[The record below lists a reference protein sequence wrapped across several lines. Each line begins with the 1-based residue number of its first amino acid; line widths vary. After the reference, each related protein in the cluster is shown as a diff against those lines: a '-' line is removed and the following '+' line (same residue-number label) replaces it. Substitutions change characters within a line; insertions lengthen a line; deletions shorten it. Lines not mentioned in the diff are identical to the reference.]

1 MENTMKYTQALLA
14 VLLLAPLAGAQTKD
28 TEDAVRARY
37 GEILQR
43 IAADPARYT
52 EKWRPQYHFSAPQ
65 DWINDPNGLVFFDG
79 KYRMSF
85 QHRHPLFQGM
95 SWGSAVSTDL
105 VHWQVLPPAILKDD
119 LGDIFSGTAA
129 VDWKDTSGFFSG
141 KPGLLAMFTYSK
153 SGEVGQTEG
162 LAYSRDGGDTWQKFE
177 GNPVIPNYGTKIFID
192 PKLFWY
198 EPTKRWI
205 AFVGGHGKMRIY
217 SSPNAREWT
226 FESTVEEIA
235 AGGEVADVFQL
246 PVNGD
251 TNNLKWVWSAGGSWF
266 VVGTFDGHKFT
277 PETDRIPFNA
287 GPNAYALQT
296 WSDMPATDTRRIAT
310 YWMTGYSRKPELTG
324 SWCGAL
330 TLPRELS
337 LLKPANGSYRIAQ
350 RPVRELES
358 LRDKVHSVE
367 PRAIKAGETLL
378 PGIGGS
384 TVEIVAE
391 FKLGTAKR
399 FGLKLLKSGKE
410 ETLVGYDAGSKRM
423 FIDRSRSGYTRL
435 LDYAKSYSVELLPDD
450 NRIRLHIFADV
461 SIVELYGNDGVAN
474 MTAMVLPSPAS
485 KDIAIFAEGG
495 EVQLTKLDAYELKSI
510 WGGKP
515 ALTSTGEVAPAEST
529 NPFEAQFISNVSR
542 WVPFSDAAWKF
553 VSGGLEGRRNKLDG
567 DARPMRYVAET
578 KAMNGTLE
586 ADITLEKGAVAG
598 LSIRDDGNCYVCR
611 RITLDEA
618 ARTITFNEQNSYV
631 YTAKLGEAQLPAS
644 NDGKYHLKIE
654 AVGAHY
660 RIWLD
665 GLLLMEAD
673 DQPQCKSSAGYPL
686 LFVGH
691 GGAVFQNVVFK
702 ELSNG

>member
-1 MENTMKYTQALLA
+1 MKCTLKLITALMLF
-14 VLLLAPLAGAQTKD
+14 PLAGAQAKD
-28 TEDAVRARY
+28 ADDAVRARY
-37 GEILQR
+37 GEMLQR
-43 IAADPARYT
+43 VADDPARYT

-65 DWINDPNGLVFFDG
+65 DWINDPNGLVYFNG

-85 QHRHPLFQGM
+85 QHKHSLFQGM
-95 SWGSAVSTDL
+95 SWGSAVSADL
-105 VHWQVLPPAILKDD
+105 VHWQVLPPAILKDV

-129 VDWKDTSGFFSG
+129 VDWKDTSGFFGG
-141 KPGLLAMFTYSK
+141 KPGLLAMFTYNK
-153 SGEVGQTEG
+153 SGEVGQTQG
-162 LAYSRDGGDTWQKFE
+162 LAYSSDGGNTWQKYE

-226 FESTVEEIA
+226 FESSVEEIA
-235 AGGEVADVFQL
+235 EGGEVADVFQL

-251 TNNLKWVWSAGGSWF
+251 ANNMKWVWSAGGSWF

-296 WSDMPATDTRRIAT
+296 WSDLPATDTRRIAI
-310 YWMTGYSRKPELTG
+310 YWINGLRPKPELTG

-337 LLKPANGSYRIAQ
+337 LLKPANGSYQIAQ
-350 RPVRELES
+350 HPVRELES
-358 LRDKVHSVE
+358 LRDKAHYVE
-367 PRAIKAGETLL
+367 PRTMKAGETLL
-378 PGIGGS
+378 PGIGS

-410 ETLVGYDAGSKRM
+410 ETLVGYDVGSKRM
-423 FIDRSRSGYTRL
+423 FLDRSQSGYTRL

-450 NRIRLHIFADV
+450 SRISLHIFADV
-461 SIVELYGNDGVAN
+461 SIVELYGNEGVAN
-474 MTAMVLPSPAS
+474 ITAIVLPSPAS

-495 EVQLTKLDAYELKSI
+495 EVQLTKLDVYKLKSI

-515 ALTSTGEVAPAEST
+515 ASTGNDGVTAAESP

-553 VSGGLEGRRNKLDG
+553 VSGGLEGRQDKM

-578 KAMNGTLE
+578 KVLNGILE

-598 LSIRDDGNCYVCR
+598 LSVRDDGSCYFCR
-611 RITLDEA
+611 TITLDEA
-618 ARTITFNEQNSYV
+618 ARTATLYEQNSYV
-631 YTAKLGEAQLPAS
+631 YTAKLGEAKLPAS
-644 NDGKYHLKIE
+644 HNGKYHLKIE
-654 AVGAHY
+654 AIEAHY
-660 RIWLD
+660 RILLD
-665 GLLLMEAD
+665 GVLVMEAD

-686 LFVGH
+686 LFVTH
-691 GGAVFQNVVFK
+691 GGAVFQNVIFQ
-702 ELSNG
+702 ELSN

>member
-1 MENTMKYTQALLA
+1 MKCTLKLITALMLF
-14 VLLLAPLAGAQTKD
+14 PLAGAQAKD
-28 TEDAVRARY
+28 ADDAVRARY
-37 GEILQR
+37 GEMLQR
-43 IAADPARYT
+43 VADDPARYT
-52 EKWRPQYHFSAPQ
+52 EKWRPQYHFSVPQ
-65 DWINDPNGLVFFDG
+65 DWINDPNGLVYFNG

-85 QHRHPLFQGM
+85 QHKHSLFQGM
-95 SWGSAVSTDL
+95 SWGSAVSADL
-105 VHWQVLPPAILKDD
+105 VHWQVLPPAILKDV

-129 VDWKDTSGFFSG
+129 VDWKDTSGFFGG
-141 KPGLLAMFTYSK
+141 KPGLLAMFTYNK
-153 SGEVGQTEG
+153 SGEVGQTQG
-162 LAYSRDGGDTWQKFE
+162 LAYSSDGGNTWQKYE

-226 FESTVEEIA
+226 FESSVEEIA
-235 AGGEVADVFQL
+235 EGGEVADVFQL

-251 TNNLKWVWSAGGSWF
+251 ANNMKWVWSAGGSWF

-296 WSDMPATDTRRIAT
+296 WSDLPATDTRRIAI
-310 YWMTGYSRKPELTG
+310 YWINGLRPKPELTG

-337 LLKPANGSYRIAQ
+337 LLKPANGSYQIAQ
-350 RPVRELES
+350 HPVRELES
-358 LRDKVHSVE
+358 LRDKAHYVE
-367 PRAIKAGETLL
+367 PRTMKAGETLL
-378 PGIGGS
+378 PGIGS

-410 ETLVGYDAGSKRM
+410 ETLVGYDVGSKRM
-423 FIDRSRSGYTRL
+423 FLDRSQSGYTRL

-450 NRIRLHIFADV
+450 SRISLHIFADV
-461 SIVELYGNDGVAN
+461 SIVELYGNEGVAN
-474 MTAMVLPSPAS
+474 ITAIVLPSPAS

-495 EVQLTKLDAYELKSI
+495 EVQLTKLDVYKLKSI

-515 ALTSTGEVAPAEST
+515 ASTGNDGVTAAESP

-553 VSGGLEGRRNKLDG
+553 VSGGLEGRQDRM

-578 KAMNGTLE
+578 KVLNGILE

-598 LSIRDDGNCYVCR
+598 LSVRDDGSCYFCR
-611 RITLDEA
+611 TITLDEA
-618 ARTITFNEQNSYV
+618 ARTATLYEQNSYV
-631 YTAKLGEAQLPAS
+631 YTAKLGEAKLPAS
-644 NDGKYHLKIE
+644 HNGKYHLKIE
-654 AVGAHY
+654 AIEAHY
-660 RIWLD
+660 RILLD
-665 GLLLMEAD
+665 GVLVMEAD

-686 LFVGH
+686 LFVTH
-691 GGAVFQNVVFK
+691 GGAVFQNVIFQ
-702 ELSNG
+702 ELSN

>member
-1 MENTMKYTQALLA
+1 MKCTLKLITALMLF
-14 VLLLAPLAGAQTKD
+14 PLAGAQAKD
-28 TEDAVRARY
+28 ADDAVRARY
-37 GEILQR
+37 GEMLQR
-43 IAADPARYT
+43 VADDPARYT

-65 DWINDPNGLVFFDG
+65 DWINDPNGLVYFNG

-85 QHRHPLFQGM
+85 QHKHSLFQGM
-95 SWGSAVSTDL
+95 SWGSAVSADL

-129 VDWKDTSGFFSG
+129 VDWKDTSGFFGG
-141 KPGLLAMFTYSK
+141 KPGLLAMFTYNK
-153 SGEVGQTEG
+153 SGEVGQTQG
-162 LAYSRDGGDTWQKFE
+162 LAYSSDGGNTWQKYE

-226 FESTVEEIA
+226 FESSVEEIA
-235 AGGEVADVFQL
+235 EGGEVADVFQL

-251 TNNLKWVWSAGGSWF
+251 ANNMKWVWSAGGSWF

-296 WSDMPATDTRRIAT
+296 WSDLPATDTRRIAI
-310 YWMTGYSRKPELTG
+310 YWINGLRPKPELTG

-337 LLKPANGSYRIAQ
+337 LLKPANGSYQIAQ
-350 RPVRELES
+350 HPVRELES
-358 LRDKVHSVE
+358 LRDKAHYVE
-367 PRAIKAGETLL
+367 PRTMKAGETLL
-378 PGIGGS
+378 PGIGS

-410 ETLVGYDAGSKRM
+410 ETLVGYDVGSKRM
-423 FIDRSRSGYTRL
+423 FLDRSQSGYTRL

-450 NRIRLHIFADV
+450 SRISLHIFADV
-461 SIVELYGNDGVAN
+461 SIVELYGNEGVAN
-474 MTAMVLPSPAS
+474 IMAIVLPSPAS

-495 EVQLTKLDAYELKSI
+495 EVQLTKLDVYKLKSI

-515 ALTSTGEVAPAEST
+515 ASTGNDGVTAAESP

-553 VSGGLEGRRNKLDG
+553 VSGGLEGRQDKM

-578 KAMNGTLE
+578 KVLNGILE

-598 LSIRDDGNCYVCR
+598 LSVRDDGSCYFCR
-611 RITLDEA
+611 TITLDEA
-618 ARTITFNEQNSYV
+618 ARTATLYEQNSYV
-631 YTAKLGEAQLPAS
+631 YTAKLGEAKLPAS
-644 NDGKYHLKIE
+644 HNGKYHLKIE
-654 AVGAHY
+654 AIEAHY
-660 RIWLD
+660 RILLD
-665 GLLLMEAD
+665 GVLVMEAD

-686 LFVGH
+686 LFVTH
-691 GGAVFQNVVFK
+691 GGAVFQNVIFQ
-702 ELSNG
+702 ELSN

>member
-1 MENTMKYTQALLA
+1 MKRTLKLITALMLF
-14 VLLLAPLAGAQTKD
+14 PLAGGQSKD
-28 TEDAVRARY
+28 ADDAVRARY
-37 GEILQR
+37 GEMLQR
-43 IAADPARYT
+43 VADDPARYT

-65 DWINDPNGLVFFDG
+65 DWINDPNGLVYFNG

-85 QHRHPLFQGM
+85 QHKHSLFQGM
-95 SWGSAVSTDL
+95 SWGSAVSADL

-129 VDWKDTSGFFSG
+129 VDWKDTSGFFGG
-141 KPGLLAMFTYSK
+141 KPGLLAMFTYNK

-162 LAYSRDGGDTWQKFE
+162 LAYSSDGGNTWQKYE

-235 AGGEVADVFQL
+235 EGGEVADVFQL

-251 TNNLKWVWSAGGSWF
+251 ANNMKWVWSAGGSWF
-266 VVGTFDGHKFT
+266 VVGTFDGHKFM
-277 PETDRIPFNA
+277 PETDRISFNA

-296 WSDMPATDTRRIAT
+296 WSDLPATDTRRIAT
-310 YWMTGYSRKPELTG
+310 YWMTGYGRKPELTG

-350 RPVRELES
+350 HPVRELES
-358 LRDKVHSVE
+358 LRDKAHYVE
-367 PRAIKAGETLL
+367 PRTMKVGETLL

-391 FKLGTAKR
+391 FKLDTAKR
-399 FGLKLLKSGKE
+399 FGLKLLKNGKE
-410 ETLVGYDAGSKRM
+410 ETIVGYDVDSKRM
-423 FIDRSRSGYTRL
+423 FLDRSHSGYNRM

-450 NRIRLHIFADV
+450 SRIRLHIFADV
-461 SIVELYGNDGVAN
+461 SIVELYGNDGIAN
-474 MTAMVLPSPAS
+474 MTAVVLPSPAS

-495 EVQLTKLDAYELKSI
+495 EVQLTKLDVYELKSI

-515 ALTSTGEVAPAEST
+515 APTGNDGVAAAESP

-553 VSGGLEGRRNKLDG
+553 VSGGLEGRQDKM

-578 KAMNGTLE
+578 KVLNGILE

-598 LSIRDDGNCYVCR
+598 LSVRDDGSCYFCR
-611 RITLDEA
+611 TITLDEA
-618 ARTITFNEQNSYV
+618 ARTATFYEQNSYV
-631 YTAKLGEAQLPAS
+631 YTAKLGEAKLPAS
-644 NDGKYHLKIE
+644 HNGKYHLKIE
-654 AVGAHY
+654 AIEAHY
-660 RIWLD
+660 RILLD
-665 GLLLMEAD
+665 GVLVMEAD

-686 LFVGH
+686 LFVTH
-691 GGAVFQNVVFK
+691 GGAVFQNVIFQ
-702 ELSNG
+702 ELSN

>member
-1 MENTMKYTQALLA
+1 MKRTLKLITALMLF
-14 VLLLAPLAGAQTKD
+14 PLAGGQSKD
-28 TEDAVRARY
+28 ADDAVRARY
-37 GEILQR
+37 GEMLQR
-43 IAADPARYT
+43 VADDPARYT

-65 DWINDPNGLVFFDG
+65 DWINDPNGLVYFNG

-85 QHRHPLFQGM
+85 QHKHSLFQGM
-95 SWGSAVSTDL
+95 SWGSAVSADL

-129 VDWKDTSGFFSG
+129 VDWKDTSGFFGG
-141 KPGLLAMFTYSK
+141 KPGLLAMFTYNK

-162 LAYSRDGGDTWQKFE
+162 LAYSSDGGNTWQKYE

-226 FESTVEEIA
+226 FESSVEEIA
-235 AGGEVADVFQL
+235 EGGEVADVFQL

-251 TNNLKWVWSAGGSWF
+251 ANNMKWVWSAGGSWF

-296 WSDMPATDTRRIAT
+296 WSDLPAADTRRIAI
-310 YWMTGYSRKPELTG
+310 YWINGLRPKPELTG

-350 RPVRELES
+350 HPVRELES
-358 LRDKVHSVE
+358 LRDKAHYVE
-367 PRAIKAGETLL
+367 PRTMKVGETLL

-410 ETLVGYDAGSKRM
+410 ETLVGYDVGSKRM
-423 FIDRSRSGYTRL
+423 FLDRSQSGYTRL

-450 NRIRLHIFADV
+450 SRISLHIFADV
-461 SIVELYGNDGVAN
+461 SIVELYGNEGVAN
-474 MTAMVLPSPAS
+474 ITAIVLPSPAS

-495 EVQLTKLDAYELKSI
+495 EVQLTKLDVYKLKSI

-515 ALTSTGEVAPAEST
+515 ASTGNDGVTAAESP

-553 VSGGLEGRRNKLDG
+553 VSGGLEGRQDKM

-578 KAMNGTLE
+578 KVLNGILE

-598 LSIRDDGNCYVCR
+598 LSVRDDGSCYFCR
-611 RITLDEA
+611 TITLDEA
-618 ARTITFNEQNSYV
+618 ARTATFYEQNSYV
-631 YTAKLGEAQLPAS
+631 YTAKLGEAKLPAS
-644 NDGKYHLKIE
+644 HNGKYHLKIE
-654 AVGAHY
+654 AIEAHY
-660 RIWLD
+660 RILLD
-665 GLLLMEAD
+665 GVLVMEAD

-686 LFVGH
+686 LFVTH
-691 GGAVFQNVVFK
+691 GGAVFQNVIFQ
-702 ELSNG
+702 ELSN

>member
-1 MENTMKYTQALLA
+1 MKCTLKLITALMLF
-14 VLLLAPLAGAQTKD
+14 PLAGAQAKD
-28 TEDAVRARY
+28 ADDAVRARY
-37 GEILQR
+37 GEMLQR
-43 IAADPARYT
+43 VADDPARYT

-65 DWINDPNGLVFFDG
+65 DWINDPNGLVYFNG

-85 QHRHPLFQGM
+85 QHKHSLFQGM
-95 SWGSAVSTDL
+95 SWGSAVSADL

-129 VDWKDTSGFFSG
+129 VDWKDTSGFFGG
-141 KPGLLAMFTYSK
+141 KPGLLAMFTYNK
-153 SGEVGQTEG
+153 SGEVGQTQG
-162 LAYSRDGGDTWQKFE
+162 LAYSCDGGNTWQKYE

-235 AGGEVADVFQL
+235 EGGEVADVFQL

-251 TNNLKWVWSAGGSWF
+251 ANNMKWVWSAGGSWF
-266 VVGTFDGHKFT
+266 VVGTFDGHKFM
-277 PETDRIPFNA
+277 PETDRISFNA

-296 WSDMPATDTRRIAT
+296 WSDLPATDTRRIAT
-310 YWMTGYSRKPELTG
+310 YWMTGYGRKPELTG

-350 RPVRELES
+350 HPVRELES
-358 LRDKVHSVE
+358 LRDKAHYVE
-367 PRAIKAGETLL
+367 PRTMKVGETLL

-410 ETLVGYDAGSKRM
+410 ETLVGYDVGSKRM
-423 FIDRSRSGYTRL
+423 FLDRSQSGYTRL

-450 NRIRLHIFADV
+450 SRISLHIFADV
-461 SIVELYGNDGVAN
+461 SIVELYGNEGVAN
-474 MTAMVLPSPAS
+474 ITAIVLPSPAS

-495 EVQLTKLDAYELKSI
+495 EVQLTKLDVYKLKSI

-515 ALTSTGEVAPAEST
+515 ASTGNDGVTAAESP

-553 VSGGLEGRRNKLDG
+553 VSGGLEGRQDKM

-578 KAMNGTLE
+578 KVLNGILE

-598 LSIRDDGNCYVCR
+598 LSVRDDGSCYFCR
-611 RITLDEA
+611 TITLDEA
-618 ARTITFNEQNSYV
+618 ARTATLYEQNSYV
-631 YTAKLGEAQLPAS
+631 YTAKLGEAKLPAS
-644 NDGKYHLKIE
+644 HNGKYHLKIE
-654 AVGAHY
+654 AIEAHY
-660 RIWLD
+660 RILLD
-665 GLLLMEAD
+665 GVLVMEAD

-686 LFVGH
+686 LFVTH
-691 GGAVFQNVVFK
+691 GGAVFQNVIFQ
-702 ELSNG
+702 ELSN

>member
-1 MENTMKYTQALLA
+1 MKCTLKLITALMLF
-14 VLLLAPLAGAQTKD
+14 PLAGAQAKD
-28 TEDAVRARY
+28 ADDAVRARY
-37 GEILQR
+37 GEMLQR
-43 IAADPARYT
+43 VADDPARYT
-52 EKWRPQYHFSAPQ
+52 EKWRPQYHFSVPQ
-65 DWINDPNGLVFFDG
+65 DWINDPNGLVYFNG

-85 QHRHPLFQGM
+85 QHKHSLFQGM
-95 SWGSAVSTDL
+95 SWGSAVSADL
-105 VHWQVLPPAILKDD
+105 VHWQVLPTAILKDD

-129 VDWKDTSGFFSG
+129 VDWKDTSGFFGG
-141 KPGLLAMFTYSK
+141 KPGLLAMFTYNK

-162 LAYSRDGGDTWQKFE
+162 LAYSSDGGNTWQKYE

-226 FESTVEEIA
+226 FESSVEEIA
-235 AGGEVADVFQL
+235 EGGEVADVFQL

-251 TNNLKWVWSAGGSWF
+251 ANNMKWVWSAGGSWF

-296 WSDMPATDTRRIAT
+296 WSDLPATDTRRIAI
-310 YWMTGYSRKPELTG
+310 YWINGLRPKPELTG

-337 LLKPANGSYRIAQ
+337 LLKPANGSYQIAQ
-350 RPVRELES
+350 HPVRELES
-358 LRDKVHSVE
+358 LRDKAHYVE
-367 PRAIKAGETLL
+367 PRTMKAGETLL
-378 PGIGGS
+378 PGIGS

-410 ETLVGYDAGSKRM
+410 ETLVGYDVGSKRM
-423 FIDRSRSGYTRL
+423 FLDRSQSGYTRL

-450 NRIRLHIFADV
+450 SRISLHIFADV
-461 SIVELYGNDGVAN
+461 SIVELYGNEGVAN
-474 MTAMVLPSPAS
+474 ITAIVLPSPAS

-495 EVQLTKLDAYELKSI
+495 EVQLTKLDVYKLKSI

-515 ALTSTGEVAPAEST
+515 ASTGNDGVTAAESP

-553 VSGGLEGRRNKLDG
+553 VSGGLEGRQDKM

-578 KAMNGTLE
+578 KVLNGILE

-598 LSIRDDGNCYVCR
+598 LSVRDDGSCYFCR
-611 RITLDEA
+611 TITLDEA
-618 ARTITFNEQNSYV
+618 ARTATLYEQNSYV
-631 YTAKLGEAQLPAS
+631 YTAKLGEAKLPAS
-644 NDGKYHLKIE
+644 HNGKYHLKIE
-654 AVGAHY
+654 AIEAHY
-660 RIWLD
+660 RILLD
-665 GLLLMEAD
+665 GVLVMEAD

-686 LFVGH
+686 LFVTH
-691 GGAVFQNVVFK
+691 GGAVFQNVIFQ
-702 ELSNG
+702 ELSN

>member
-1 MENTMKYTQALLA
+1 MKRTLKLITALMLF
-14 VLLLAPLAGAQTKD
+14 PLAGGQSKD
-28 TEDAVRARY
+28 ADDAVRARY
-37 GEILQR
+37 GEMLQR
-43 IAADPARYT
+43 VADDPARYT

-65 DWINDPNGLVFFDG
+65 DWINDPNGLVYFNG

-85 QHRHPLFQGM
+85 QHKHSLFQGM
-95 SWGSAVSTDL
+95 SWGSAVSADL

-129 VDWKDTSGFFSG
+129 VDWKDTSGFFGG
-141 KPGLLAMFTYSK
+141 KPGLLAMFTYNK

-162 LAYSRDGGDTWQKFE
+162 LAYSSDGGNTWQKYE

-235 AGGEVADVFQL
+235 EGGEVADVFQL

-251 TNNLKWVWSAGGSWF
+251 ANNMKWVWSAGGSWF
-266 VVGTFDGHKFT
+266 VVGTFDGHKFM
-277 PETDRIPFNA
+277 PETDRISFNA

-296 WSDMPATDTRRIAT
+296 WSDLPATDTRRIAT
-310 YWMTGYSRKPELTG
+310 YWMTGYGRKPELTG

-350 RPVRELES
+350 HPVRELES
-358 LRDKVHSVE
+358 LRDKAHYVE
-367 PRAIKAGETLL
+367 PRTMKVGETLL

-391 FKLGTAKR
+391 FKLDTAKR
-399 FGLKLLKSGKE
+399 FGLKLLKNGKE
-410 ETLVGYDAGSKRM
+410 ETIVGYDVDSKRM
-423 FIDRSRSGYTRL
+423 FLDRSHSGYNRM

-450 NRIRLHIFADV
+450 SRIRLHIFADV
-461 SIVELYGNDGVAN
+461 SIVELYGNDGIAN
-474 MTAMVLPSPAS
+474 MTAVVLP
-485 KDIAIFAEGG
+485 G
-495 EVQLTKLDAYELKSI
+495 
-510 WGGKP
+510 
-515 ALTSTGEVAPAEST
+515 VAAAESP

-553 VSGGLEGRRNKLDG
+553 VSGGLEGRQDKL

-578 KAMNGTLE
+578 KVLNGTFE
-586 ADITLEKGAVAG
+586 ADITLETGAIAG
-598 LSIRDDGNCYVCR
+598 LSVRDDGTCSSCR
-611 RITLDEA
+611 KITLDEA
-618 ARTITFNEQNSYV
+618 ARTVTFYEQNTYV
-631 YTAKLGEAQLPAS
+631 YTAKLGEAKLPP
-644 NDGKYHLKIE
+644 NKDGKYHLKIE
-654 AVGAHY
+654 VIGAHY

-665 GLLLMEAD
+665 GALLIEAD
-673 DQPQCKSSAGYPL
+673 DHPQCKSSAGYPL
-686 LFVGH
+686 LFVSRGS
-691 GGAVFQNVVFK
+691 AVFQNVVFK
-702 ELSNG
+702 ALSN

>member
-1 MENTMKYTQALLA
+1 MKCTLKLITALMLF
-14 VLLLAPLAGAQTKD
+14 PLAGAQAKD
-28 TEDAVRARY
+28 ADDAVRARY
-37 GEILQR
+37 GEMLQR
-43 IAADPARYT
+43 VADDPARYT
-52 EKWRPQYHFSAPQ
+52 EKWRPQYHFSVPQ
-65 DWINDPNGLVFFDG
+65 DWINDPNGLVYFNG

-85 QHRHPLFQGM
+85 QHKHSLFQGM
-95 SWGSAVSTDL
+95 SWGSAVSADL

-129 VDWKDTSGFFSG
+129 VDWKDTSGFFGG
-141 KPGLLAMFTYSK
+141 KPGLLAMFTYNK

-162 LAYSRDGGDTWQKFE
+162 LAYSRDGGNTWQKYE

-205 AFVGGHGKMRIY
+205 TFVGGHGKMRIY

-226 FESTVEEIA
+226 FESSVEEIA
-235 AGGEVADVFQL
+235 EGGEVADVFQL

-251 TNNLKWVWSAGGSWF
+251 ANNMKWVWSAGGSWF

-296 WSDMPATDTRRIAT
+296 WSDLPATDTRRIAI
-310 YWMTGYSRKPELTG
+310 YWINGLRPKPELTG

-337 LLKPANGSYRIAQ
+337 LLKPANGSYQIAQ
-350 RPVRELES
+350 HPVRELES
-358 LRDKVHSVE
+358 LRDKAHYVE
-367 PRAIKAGETLL
+367 PRTMKAGETLL
-378 PGIGGS
+378 PGIGS

-410 ETLVGYDAGSKRM
+410 ETLVGYDVGSKRM
-423 FIDRSRSGYTRL
+423 FLDRSQSGYTRL

-450 NRIRLHIFADV
+450 SRISLHIFADV
-461 SIVELYGNDGVAN
+461 SIVELYGNEGVAN
-474 MTAMVLPSPAS
+474 IMAIVLPSPAS

-495 EVQLTKLDAYELKSI
+495 EVQLTKLDVYKLKSI

-515 ALTSTGEVAPAEST
+515 ASTGNDGVTAAESP

-553 VSGGLEGRRNKLDG
+553 VSGGLEGRQDKM

-578 KAMNGTLE
+578 KVLNGILE

-598 LSIRDDGNCYVCR
+598 LSVRDDGSCYFCR
-611 RITLDEA
+611 TITLDEA
-618 ARTITFNEQNSYV
+618 ARTATLYEQNSYV
-631 YTAKLGEAQLPAS
+631 YTAKLGEAKLPAS
-644 NDGKYHLKIE
+644 HNGKYHLKIE
-654 AVGAHY
+654 AIEAHY
-660 RIWLD
+660 RILLD
-665 GLLLMEAD
+665 GVLVMEAD

-686 LFVGH
+686 LFVTH
-691 GGAVFQNVVFK
+691 GGAVFQNVIFQ
-702 ELSNG
+702 ELSN

>member
-1 MENTMKYTQALLA
+1 MKCTLKLITALMLF
-14 VLLLAPLAGAQTKD
+14 PLAGAQAKD
-28 TEDAVRARY
+28 ADDAVRARY
-37 GEILQR
+37 GEMLQR
-43 IAADPARYT
+43 VADDPARYT
-52 EKWRPQYHFSAPQ
+52 EKWRPQYHFSVPQ
-65 DWINDPNGLVFFDG
+65 DWINDPNGLVYFNG

-85 QHRHPLFQGM
+85 QHKHSLFQGM
-95 SWGSAVSTDL
+95 SWGSAVSADL
-105 VHWQVLPPAILKDD
+105 VHWQVLPPAILKDV

-129 VDWKDTSGFFSG
+129 VDWKDTSGFFGG
-141 KPGLLAMFTYSK
+141 KPGLLAMFTYNK
-153 SGEVGQTEG
+153 SGEVGQTQG
-162 LAYSRDGGDTWQKFE
+162 LAYSSDGGNTWQKYE

-226 FESTVEEIA
+226 FESSVEEIA
-235 AGGEVADVFQL
+235 EGGEVADVFQL

-251 TNNLKWVWSAGGSWF
+251 ANNMKWVWSAGGSWF

-296 WSDMPATDTRRIAT
+296 WSDLPATDTRRIAI
-310 YWMTGYSRKPELTG
+310 YWINGLRPKPELTG

-337 LLKPANGSYRIAQ
+337 LLKPANGSYQIAQ
-350 RPVRELES
+350 HPVRELES
-358 LRDKVHSVE
+358 LRDKAHYVE
-367 PRAIKAGETLL
+367 PRTMKAGETLL
-378 PGIGGS
+378 PGIGS

-410 ETLVGYDAGSKRM
+410 ETLVGYDVGSKRM
-423 FIDRSRSGYTRL
+423 FLDRSQSGYTRL

-450 NRIRLHIFADV
+450 SRISLHIFADV
-461 SIVELYGNDGVAN
+461 SIVELYGNEGVAN
-474 MTAMVLPSPAS
+474 ITAIVLPSPAS

-495 EVQLTKLDAYELKSI
+495 EVQLTKLDVYKLKSI

-515 ALTSTGEVAPAEST
+515 ASTGNDGVTAAESP

-553 VSGGLEGRRNKLDG
+553 VSGGLEGRQDKM

-578 KAMNGTLE
+578 KVLNGILE

-598 LSIRDDGNCYVCR
+598 LSVRDDGSCYFCR
-611 RITLDEA
+611 TITLDEA
-618 ARTITFNEQNSYV
+618 ARTATLYEQNSYV
-631 YTAKLGEAQLPAS
+631 YTAKLGEAKLPAS
-644 NDGKYHLKIE
+644 HNGKYHLKIE
-654 AVGAHY
+654 AIEAHY
-660 RIWLD
+660 RILLD
-665 GLLLMEAD
+665 GVLVMEAD

-686 LFVGH
+686 LFVTH
-691 GGAVFQNVVFK
+691 GGAVFQNVIFQ
-702 ELSNG
+702 ELSN

>member
-1 MENTMKYTQALLA
+1 MKCTLKLITALMLF
-14 VLLLAPLAGAQTKD
+14 PLAGAQAKD
-28 TEDAVRARY
+28 ADDAVRARY
-37 GEILQR
+37 GEMLQR
-43 IAADPARYT
+43 VADDPARYT
-52 EKWRPQYHFSAPQ
+52 EKWRPQYHFSAPL
-65 DWINDPNGLVFFDG
+65 DWINDPNGLVYFNG

-85 QHRHPLFQGM
+85 QHKHSLFQGM
-95 SWGSAVSTDL
+95 SWGSAVSADL

-129 VDWKDTSGFFSG
+129 VDWKDTSGFFGG
-141 KPGLLAMFTYSK
+141 KPGLLAMFTYNK
-153 SGEVGQTEG
+153 SGEVGQTQG
-162 LAYSRDGGDTWQKFE
+162 LAYSCDGGNTWQKYE

-226 FESTVEEIA
+226 FESSVEEIA
-235 AGGEVADVFQL
+235 EGGEVADVFQL

-251 TNNLKWVWSAGGSWF
+251 ANNMKWVWSAGGSWF

-296 WSDMPATDTRRIAT
+296 WSDLPATDTRRIAI
-310 YWMTGYSRKPELTG
+310 YWINGLRPKPELTG

-350 RPVRELES
+350 HPVRELES
-358 LRDKVHSVE
+358 LRDKAHYVE
-367 PRAIKAGETLL
+367 PRTMKAGETLL
-378 PGIGGS
+378 PGIGS

-410 ETLVGYDAGSKRM
+410 ETLVGYDVGSKRM
-423 FIDRSRSGYTRL
+423 FLDRSQSGYTRL

-450 NRIRLHIFADV
+450 SRISLHIFADV
-461 SIVELYGNDGVAN
+461 SIVELYGNEGVAN
-474 MTAMVLPSPAS
+474 ITAIVLPSPAS

-495 EVQLTKLDAYELKSI
+495 EVQLTKLDVYKLKSI

-515 ALTSTGEVAPAEST
+515 ASTGNDGVTAAESP

-553 VSGGLEGRRNKLDG
+553 VSGGLEGRQDKM

-578 KAMNGTLE
+578 KVLNGILE

-598 LSIRDDGNCYVCR
+598 LSVRDDGSCYFCR
-611 RITLDEA
+611 TITLDEA
-618 ARTITFNEQNSYV
+618 ARTATLYEQNSYV
-631 YTAKLGEAQLPAS
+631 YTAKLGEAKLPAS
-644 NDGKYHLKIE
+644 HNGKYHLKIE
-654 AVGAHY
+654 AIEAHY
-660 RIWLD
+660 RILLD
-665 GLLLMEAD
+665 GVLVMEAD

-686 LFVGH
+686 LFVTH
-691 GGAVFQNVVFK
+691 GGAVFQNVIFQ
-702 ELSNG
+702 ELSN

>member
-1 MENTMKYTQALLA
+1 MKCTLKLITALMLF
-14 VLLLAPLAGAQTKD
+14 PLAGAQAKD
-28 TEDAVRARY
+28 ADDAVRARY
-37 GEILQR
+37 GEMLQR
-43 IAADPARYT
+43 VADDPARYT
-52 EKWRPQYHFSAPQ
+52 EKWRPQYHFSVPQ
-65 DWINDPNGLVFFDG
+65 DWINDPNGLVYFNG

-85 QHRHPLFQGM
+85 QHKHSLFQGM
-95 SWGSAVSTDL
+95 SWGSAVSADL
-105 VHWQVLPPAILKDD
+105 VHWQVLPPAILKDV

-129 VDWKDTSGFFSG
+129 VDWKDTSGFFGG
-141 KPGLLAMFTYSK
+141 KPGLLAMFTYNK
-153 SGEVGQTEG
+153 SGEVGQTQG
-162 LAYSRDGGDTWQKFE
+162 LAYSSDGGNTWQKYE

-226 FESTVEEIA
+226 FESSVEEIA
-235 AGGEVADVFQL
+235 EGGEVADVFQL

-251 TNNLKWVWSAGGSWF
+251 ANNMKWVWSAGGSWF

-296 WSDMPATDTRRIAT
+296 WSDLPATDTRRIAI
-310 YWMTGYSRKPELTG
+310 YWINGLRPKPELTG

-350 RPVRELES
+350 HPVRELES
-358 LRDKVHSVE
+358 LRDKAHYVE
-367 PRAIKAGETLL
+367 PRTMKAGETLL
-378 PGIGGS
+378 PGIGS

-410 ETLVGYDAGSKRM
+410 ETLVGYDVGSKRM
-423 FIDRSRSGYTRL
+423 FLDRSQSGYTRL

-450 NRIRLHIFADV
+450 SRISLHIFADV
-461 SIVELYGNDGVAN
+461 SIVELYGNEGVAN
-474 MTAMVLPSPAS
+474 ITAIVLPSPAS

-495 EVQLTKLDAYELKSI
+495 EVQLTKLDVYKLKSI

-515 ALTSTGEVAPAEST
+515 ASTGNDGVTAAESP

-553 VSGGLEGRRNKLDG
+553 VSGGLEGRQDKM

-578 KAMNGTLE
+578 KVLNGILE

-598 LSIRDDGNCYVCR
+598 LSVRDDGSCYFCR
-611 RITLDEA
+611 TITLDEA
-618 ARTITFNEQNSYV
+618 ARTATLYEQNSYV
-631 YTAKLGEAQLPAS
+631 YTAKLGEAKLPAS
-644 NDGKYHLKIE
+644 HNGKYHLKIE
-654 AVGAHY
+654 AIEAHY
-660 RIWLD
+660 RILLD
-665 GLLLMEAD
+665 GVLVMEAD

-686 LFVGH
+686 LFVTH
-691 GGAVFQNVVFK
+691 GGAVFQNVIFQ
-702 ELSNG
+702 ELSN

>member
-1 MENTMKYTQALLA
+1 MNTVPLFIALL
-14 VLLLAPLAGAQTKD
+14 LTPLAVDQTKD
-28 TEDAVRARY
+28 AEDAVRARY
-37 GEILQR
+37 GEMLQR
-43 IAADPARYT
+43 VAADPARYT

-65 DWINDPNGLVFFDG
+65 DWINDPNGLVFFNG

-85 QHRHPLFQGM
+85 QHKHPLIQGI

-119 LGDIFSGTAA
+119 LGNIFSGTAA
-129 VDWKDTSGFFSG
+129 VDCKDTSGFFSG

-153 SGEVGQTEG
+153 SGDVGQTQG
-162 LAYSRDGGDTWQKFE
+162 LAYSRDGGDTWQKYE
-177 GNPVIPNYGTKIFID
+177 GNPVIPNYGNKIFID

-198 EPTKRWI
+198 EPTKHWI
-205 AFVGGHGKMRIY
+205 AFIGGHGKMRIY
-217 SSPNAREWT
+217 SSLNAREWT

-235 AGGEVADVFQL
+235 PGGEVADVFQL

-251 TNNLKWVWSAGGSWF
+251 ANNRKWVWSAGGSWF

-296 WSDMPATDTRRIAT
+296 WNDLPATDTRRIAT
-310 YWMTGYSRKPELTG
+310 YWINGLRAKPELTG

-337 LLKPANGSYRIAQ
+337 LLKMDNGSYRIAQ

-358 LRDKVHSVE
+358 LRETVRSVE
-367 PRAIKAGETLL
+367 PCTMKAGETLL
-378 PGIGGS
+378 PGIGGN

-410 ETLVGYDAGSKRM
+410 ETLVGYDVESKRM
-423 FIDRSRSGYTRL
+423 VLDRSRSGYTRL
-435 LDYAKSYSVELLPDD
+435 LDFAKSYSVELLPDD
-450 NRIRLHIFADV
+450 NRIRLHIFVDASV
-461 SIVELYGNDGVAN
+461 VELYGNEGVAN

-485 KDIAIFAEGG
+485 KDIAIFAEEGNV
-495 EVQLTKLDAYELKSI
+495 ELTKLDIYEMKSI

-515 ALTSTGEVAPAEST
+515 APTSNIDGAVVESP
-529 NPFEAQFISNVSR
+529 NPFEAQFISNLSR
-542 WVPFSDAAWKF
+542 WVPFSDAAWTF
-553 VSGGLEGRRNKLDG
+553 VAGGLEGHQDKL
-567 DARPMRYVAET
+567 DARPVMYVAET
-578 KAMNGTLE
+578 KVLNGTLE
-586 ADITLEKGAVAG
+586 ADITLETGAVAG
-598 LSIRDDGNCYVCR
+598 LSVRDDGSCYFCR
-611 RITLDEA
+611 MITLDA
-618 ARTITFNEQNSYV
+618 AAKNITFYEQNSYV
-631 YTAKLGEAQLPAS
+631 YTAKLGEAKLPVS
-644 NDGKYHLKIE
+644 KDGKYHLKIE
-654 AVGAHY
+654 AIGAHY

-665 GLLLMEAD
+665 GALLMEAD

-686 LFVGH
+686 LFVSRGS
-691 GGAVFQNVVFK
+691 AVFQNVVFK
-702 ELSNG
+702 ELSN

>member
-1 MENTMKYTQALLA
+1 MKCTLKLITALMLF
-14 VLLLAPLAGAQTKD
+14 PLAGAQAKD
-28 TEDAVRARY
+28 ADDAVRARY
-37 GEILQR
+37 GEMLQR
-43 IAADPARYT
+43 VADDPARYT

-65 DWINDPNGLVFFDG
+65 DWINDPNGLVYFNG

-85 QHRHPLFQGM
+85 QHKHSLFQGM
-95 SWGSAVSTDL
+95 SWGSAVSADL

-129 VDWKDTSGFFSG
+129 VDWKDTSGFFGG
-141 KPGLLAMFTYSK
+141 KPGLLAMFTYNK
-153 SGEVGQTEG
+153 SGEVGQTQG
-162 LAYSRDGGDTWQKFE
+162 LAYSCDGGNTWQKYE

-226 FESTVEEIA
+226 FESSVEEIA
-235 AGGEVADVFQL
+235 EGGEVADVFQL

-251 TNNLKWVWSAGGSWF
+251 ANNMKWVWSAGGSWF

-296 WSDMPATDTRRIAT
+296 WSDLPAADTRRIAI
-310 YWMTGYSRKPELTG
+310 YWINGLRPKPELTG

-337 LLKPANGSYRIAQ
+337 LLKPANGSYQIAQ
-350 RPVRELES
+350 HPVRELES
-358 LRDKVHSVE
+358 LRDKAHYVE
-367 PRAIKAGETLL
+367 PRTMKAGETLL
-378 PGIGGS
+378 PGIGS

-410 ETLVGYDAGSKRM
+410 ETLVGYDVGSKRM
-423 FIDRSRSGYTRL
+423 FLDRSQSGYTRL

-450 NRIRLHIFADV
+450 SRISLHIFADV
-461 SIVELYGNDGVAN
+461 SIVELYGNEGVAN
-474 MTAMVLPSPAS
+474 IMAIVLPSPAS

-495 EVQLTKLDAYELKSI
+495 EVQLTKLDVYKLKSI

-515 ALTSTGEVAPAEST
+515 ASTGNDGVTAAESP

-553 VSGGLEGRRNKLDG
+553 VSGGLEGRQDKM

-578 KAMNGTLE
+578 KVLNGILE

-598 LSIRDDGNCYVCR
+598 LSVRDDGSCYFCR
-611 RITLDEA
+611 TITLDEA
-618 ARTITFNEQNSYV
+618 ARTATLYEQNSYV
-631 YTAKLGEAQLPAS
+631 YTAKLGEAKLPAS
-644 NDGKYHLKIE
+644 HNGKYHLKIE
-654 AVGAHY
+654 AIEAHY
-660 RIWLD
+660 RILLD
-665 GLLLMEAD
+665 GVLVMEAD

-686 LFVGH
+686 LFVTH
-691 GGAVFQNVVFK
+691 GGAVFQNVIFQ
-702 ELSNG
+702 ELSN